1 MNIQLPAHMDKPSFL
16 AWLQGREGRYELA
29 GGRVLMM
36 TGGTMAHG
44 LIVGNVFQM
53 LRARLDRKLL
63 DRKTWAVLTE
73 FGVDVGPGS
82 IRYPDVVVVDRR
94 GTRAKDLTTT
104 APAFIVEVLSP
115 STSAIDL
122 RDKAA
127 EYMRLSSVTAYL
139 ILSQDEIKAWVYA
152 KGAADYLRSEVVDR
166 ASASISVAAL
176 GIDLPLSEIYAD
188 VEFN

>member
-16 AWLQGREGRYELA
+16 AWLQGREGRFELV

-44 LIVGNVFQM
+44 LVAGNVFQM
-53 LRARLDRKLL
+53 LRARL

-82 IRYPDVVVVDRR
+82 IGYPDVVVVDRR
-94 GTRAKDLTTT
+94 DTKAKHLTTT

-122 RDKAA
+122 RDKAI
-127 EYMRLSSVTAYL
+127 EYMRLSSVAAYL
-139 ILSQDEIKAWVYA
+139 VLSQDEIKAWVYT
-152 KGAADYLRSEVVDR
+152 KGLADYLRPEVLDR
-166 ASASISVAAL
+166 AVARISVTAL